1 MDFDLIINLIGNHND
16 SSILLT
22 EKYKPKEVLFL
33 YRNHDLSILDSI
45 EKYYDNNF
53 SCSFLKENIDE
64 KGLTDLENIMIR
76 YKNKK
81 VLFNLTSGEFLDI
94 LILYTFALKNKI
106 SCQFLDIKNKE
117 LINMSLDEVT
127 IRNDKL
133 HDLNI
138 EDIIKSIGG
147 SIVIDSGNSLD
158 EDIIHKITLAIADN
172 LDIWEKYRLRLTD
185 PNLFIHDNSNSEILK
200 IDTNYL
206 NDEES
211 VLIRKCLDFLEKNNQ
226 IKCINEDNYIKIIFL
241 NDFIKSFIFKSGT
254 WFEIFT
260 KLIIKE
266 IKAIDEVKSG
276 VVFLWSGE
284 KTQVRNELD
293 VLAVKD
299 SILICISCKDS
310 KKYDE
315 VALNEL
321 DIYAEQLGGA
331 SVKKILVATME
342 PSKSVVINR
351 AEEMGIKIVIYTGDK
366 YKFKK
371 DLQNI
376 ICEG

>member
-33 YRNHDLSILDSI
+33 YKNNDLYILDSI
-45 EKYYDNNF
+45 ERYYENNF
-53 SCSFLKENIDE
+53 SCSFLKENID
-64 KGLTDLENIMIR
+64 KKSLMDLETIMIKN
-76 YKNKK
+76 KNKK
-81 VLFNLTSGEFLDI
+81 VLFNLTSGNFLDV
-94 LILYTFALKNKI
+94 LIFYTFALKNNI
-106 SCQFLDIKNKE
+106 TCEFLDIKNKK
-117 LINMSLDEVT
+117 LINMSLAKIT
-127 IRNDKL
+127 INNDRV

-158 EDIIHKITLAIADN
+158 EEIIYKITLVIADN
-172 LDIWEKYRLRLTD
+172 LDTWEKYRLRLTD
-185 PNLFIHDNSNSEILK
+185 SNLFIHDNSNPQVLK

-206 NDEES
+206 SDDEGI
-211 VLIRKCLDFLEKNNQ
+211 LINKCLDFLEKNNQ
-226 IKCINEDNYIKIIFL
+226 IKCANEKNYIKVKFL

-266 IKAIDEVKSG
+266 INAVDEVKSG
-276 VVFLWSGE
+276 VVFLWSGQKE
-284 KTQVRNELD
+284 QVRNELD
-293 VLAVKD
+293 VLAIKD
-299 SILICISCKDS
+299 SVLTCISCKDS

-321 DIYAEQLGGA
+321 NIYAEQLGGA
-331 SVKKILVATME
+331 GVKKILVATME
-342 PSKSVVINR
+342 PSKSVIIDR
-351 AEEMGIKIVIYTGDK
+351 AEEMGIKIVIYNGDRH
-366 YKFKK
+366 KFKEN
-371 DLQNI
+371 LQNI
-376 ICEG
+376 ICKE

>member
-1 MDFDLIINLIGNHND
+1 MDFDLIISLIGNHND

-33 YRNHDLSILDSI
+33 YKNQDLDILDSI
-45 EKYYDNNF
+45 EKYYSNNF
-53 SCSFLKENIDE
+53 LCSFLKENID
-64 KGLTDLENIMIR
+64 KKNLIDLENVMVGH
-76 YKNKK
+76 KNKK

-94 LILYTFALKNKI
+94 LTLYTFALKNKI
-106 SCQFLDIKNKE
+106 YCEFIDIKNKNF
-117 LINMSLDEVT
+117 INMSLDGVSIKNEK
-127 IRNDKL
+127 I

-158 EDIIHKITLAIADN
+158 EDIIYKITLAIADN
-172 LDIWEKYRLRLTD
+172 LEIWEKNRLRLTD
-185 PNLFIHDNSNSEILK
+185 PNLFIHDSCNPEILK
-200 IDTNYL
+200 INTNYL
-206 NDEES
+206 NSEENI
-211 VLIRKCLDFLEKNNQ
+211 LITKCLDFLEKNNQ
-226 IKCINEDNYIKIIFL
+226 IKCSNENNYIKITFL

-266 IKAIDEVKSG
+266 IKDIDEVKSG
-276 VVFLWSGE
+276 VVFLWSGDRE
-284 KTQVRNELD
+284 KIRNELD

-299 SILICISCKDS
+299 SVLTCISCKDS

-331 SVKKILVATME
+331 NVKKILVATME
-342 PSKSVVINR
+342 PSKSVVMNR
-351 AEEMGIKIVIYTGDK
+351 AEEMGIKIIIYNGDK

-376 ICEG
+376 ICK